1 MNIVWGTGIAGEAI
15 IGSVASAVQAGG
27 ETASRSPSIGA
38 VILIVCFLVVAVT
51 GLPVW
56 AHITK
61 RRFTRYAQES
71 ARTHLVQ
78 PGVAPNIDDADSDEA
93 LGELRRVSTAGPVD
107 AYAQFMHDSAG
118 KWLEMAPINADYWE
132 RWWRRR
138 MDKHHYGLK
147 PPPEGFLSGFEGVI
161 GDVGGPT

>member
-1 MNIVWGTGIAGEAI
+1 MNIVWGTGIAEEALS
-15 IGSVASAVQAGG
+15 GSVASVAQAGG
-27 ETASRSPSIGA
+27 ETSSRSPSIGA

-71 ARTHLVQ
+71 ARTHLV
-78 PGVAPNIDDADSDEA
+78 PTVIAPNIDDAGSGASSDD
-93 LGELRRVSTAGPVD
+93 PVY
-107 AYAQFMHDSAG
+107 AYTQFMYDSAG

-138 MDKHHYGLK
+138 MDKYHYGLK

-161 GDVGGPT
+161 GGGA

>member
-1 MNIVWGTGIAGEAI
+1 MA
-15 IGSVASAVQAGG
+15 SVVQAGG
-27 ETASRSPSIGA
+27 ETSSRSPSIGA

-71 ARTHLVQ
+71 ARTHLV
-78 PGVAPNIDDADSDEA
+78 PTVIAPNIDDAGSDA
-93 LGELRRVSTAGPVD
+93 SSDASSDDPVY
-107 AYAQFMHDSAG
+107 AYTQFMYDSAG

>member
-1 MNIVWGTGIAGEAI
+1 MNIMWGTGIAGEAI
-15 IGSVASAVQAGG
+15 LGSVASVVQAGG
-27 ETASRSPSIGA
+27 ETSSRSPSIGA

-78 PGVAPNIDDADSDEA
+78 PGVAPSIDDAGSGD
-93 LGELRRVSTAGPVD
+93 PVD
-107 AYAQFMHDSAG
+107 AYTQFMYDSAG

>member
-1 MNIVWGTGIAGEAI
+1 MNIMWGTGIAGEAI
-15 IGSVASAVQAGG
+15 LGSVASVVQAGG
-27 ETASRSPSIGA
+27 ETSSRSPSIGA
-38 VILIVCFLVVAVT
+38 VILIVCFLVVAAA
-51 GLPVW
+51 GLPGW

-71 ARTHLVQ
+71 ARTHLV
-78 PGVAPNIDDADSDEA
+78 PTVIAPNIDDAGSDA
-93 LGELRRVSTAGPVD
+93 SSDDPVD
-107 AYAQFMHDSAG
+107 AYTQFMYDNAG